1 MFSALLDTCVLVPS
15 RPRDSC
21 SRSPARAPIGRCGA
35 QKCDHGCSA
44 RPSAPDVPSG
54 GAASMKGQVVTPMRT
69 YGLRFDVNCSILFTE
84 LPLGQRAAAAKAAGF
99 GGVEFW
105 WPWEG
110 MVPSDAE
117 ADAFVASIADAGVD
131 LVSLNFHTGDMAA
144 GERGIV
150 SHPGRAAQ
158 FRENVAAAVEIA
170 GRTGCTRLNAPY
182 GLRLPGVGDA
192 EQDAVAVENLA
203 FAAAAAR
210 EAGAAVLVE
219 AINSVDI
226 PGFPVDSSDKAM
238 AVIMKAG
245 SANVGFLADLYHLAK
260 MGEDVA
266 DVLGRYRESI
276 LHVQVADSPGRG
288 APGTGTVDFEPLFAR
303 LAAQGYD
310 GWVGLEYVPP
320 AGGDSTAGFGW
331 LREEASR

>member
-1 MFSALLDTCVLVPS
+1 
-15 RPRDSC
+15 
-21 SRSPARAPIGRCGA
+21 
-35 QKCDHGCSA
+35 
-44 RPSAPDVPSG
+44 
-54 GAASMKGQVVTPMRT
+54 MRT

-84 LPLGQRAAAAKAAGF
+84 LPLLQRASAAQAAGF
-99 GGVEFW
+99 HGVEFW
-105 WPWEG
+105 WPWEA

-117 ADAFVASIADAGVD
+117 ADAFVGSVKDAGVE

-150 SHPGRAAQ
+150 SHPARVPE

-182 GLRLPGVGDA
+182 GLRLPGVGEA
-192 EQDAVAVENLA
+192 EQDAVAAENLA
-203 FAAAAAR
+203 FAAAAAGKV
-210 EAGAAVLVE
+210 GASVLVE

-238 AVIMKAG
+238 AVIGRAA
-245 SANVGFLADLYHLAK
+245 SPNVGFLADLYHLAK

-288 APGTGTVDFEPLFAR
+288 APGTGKVDFEPLFAR

-310 GWVGLEYVPP
+310 GWVGLEYLPP
-320 AGGDSTAGFGW
+320 DGGDSTASFGW
-331 LREEASR
+331 LREAAAP